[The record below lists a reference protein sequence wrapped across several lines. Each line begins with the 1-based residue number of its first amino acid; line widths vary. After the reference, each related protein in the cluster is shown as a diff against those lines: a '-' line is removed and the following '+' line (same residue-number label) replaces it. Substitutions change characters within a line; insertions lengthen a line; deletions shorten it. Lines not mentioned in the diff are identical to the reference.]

1 VTDQIWWAD
10 TIQKSLSQGDIV
22 IDLPLFSVPNPI
34 PFLTKQSVKHGQTA
48 WFETPVQPKSAAK
61 INALAGGAVVGAVVG
76 AIILSHSCEL
86 DKSRSNPRVLL
97 APIMQLDLLGA
108 NQEMK
113 DKIVMQQLHAM
124 LPLPDVPRLG
134 TCVADLR
141 ALTNVPRPTVDAGTR
156 SASMT
161 DASLRRMAA
170 QLVAFFMRLQL
181 PPEISDTINVQVAD

>member
-1 VTDQIWWAD
+1 MTDQIWWAD

-48 WFETPVQPKSAAK
+48 WFESPAQPKSAAK
-61 INALAGGAVVGAVVG
+61 INALAGGAVVGA
-76 AIILSHSCEL
+76 IILSHSCEL
-86 DKSRSNPRVLL
+86 DKGRSNPRVLL
-97 APIMQLDLLGA
+97 APIKQLDLLGVE
-108 NQEMK
+108 QEMK

-124 LPLPDVPRLG
+124 LPLPDVPDLG

-141 ALTNVPRPTVDAGTR
+141 ALTNVPRSTVDAGTR

-181 PPEISDTINVQVAD
+181 PPETSDAIKVQVAD